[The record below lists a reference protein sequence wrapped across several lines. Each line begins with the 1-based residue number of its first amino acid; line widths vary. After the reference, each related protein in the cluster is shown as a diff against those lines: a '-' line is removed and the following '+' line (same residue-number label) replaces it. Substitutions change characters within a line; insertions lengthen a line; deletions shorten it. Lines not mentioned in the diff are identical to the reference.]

1 MSLAC
6 KLNNLNP
13 SYSFLPSLFPE
24 KTLPKK
30 HYLRLKRIIGYRRE
44 RTQCDL
50 LGSPWK
56 DSILLKDILNHLL
69 FARDLHATLR
79 HTQTPPH
86 VSKAAC
92 AGKSPGTSTQNHT
105 VHLFEAK

>member
-69 FARDLHATLR
+69 FARNPPSHANPSAR
-79 HTQTPPH
+79 
-86 VSKAAC
+86 
-92 AGKSPGTSTQNHT
+92 
-105 VHLFEAK
+105 E